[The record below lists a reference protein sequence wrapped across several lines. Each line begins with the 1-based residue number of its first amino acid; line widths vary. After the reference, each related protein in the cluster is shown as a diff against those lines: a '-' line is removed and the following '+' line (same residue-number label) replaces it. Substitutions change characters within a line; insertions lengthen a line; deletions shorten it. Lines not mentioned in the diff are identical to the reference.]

1 MKKEDNF
8 EDILT
13 EAIRRAGVEQ
23 DKELIESM
31 MAMDEADM
39 RSLAKPPRK
48 VRWHQTVYFRAMAAC
63 LILGV
68 VIYGLSQVSIVNPN
82 QTSYA
87 TIFNEY
93 YHTPNIDLTTYDAG
107 GDRLNRNNALNTKGV
122 LERATK
128 LIAKPGRKSTRQGI
142 AKLEDLL
149 KGGKYRKDL
158 EHEIHWYLAL
168 GYVKDGQIENA
179 KQQLKLIPNSSYHKQ
194 DANKLLAELK

>member
-23 DKELIESM
+23 DKELLESM
-31 MAMDEADM
+31 MAMDEDDM

-93 YHTPNIDLTTYDAG
+93 YHSPNIDLTTYDAG
-107 GDRLNRNNALNTKGV
+107 GDRLNRYNALNTKGV

>member
-23 DKELIESM
+23 DKELLESM
-31 MAMDEADM
+31 MTMDEADM

-107 GDRLNRNNALNTKGV
+107 GDRLNQNNALNTKGV

-194 DANKLLAELK
+194 DANKLLSELK

>member
-23 DKELIESM
+23 DKELLESM

-107 GDRLNRNNALNTKGV
+107 GDRLNQNNALNTKGV

-179 KQQLKLIPNSSYHKQ
+179 KQQLKLIPYSSYHKQ
-194 DANKLLAELK
+194 DANKLLSELK